1 MAEWAVP
8 RLALP
13 SSRRLAAEL
22 VLLVSTGLI
31 VSFLAPFD
39 SSERPLGWRLA
50 YWLSAMIGGG
60 LIGIAV
66 DEAVRRRVSHFW
78 LRLALVCVLMTPLV
92 AIFVVV
98 LASAMSGA
106 SLHSFN
112 PPRLLFEVLLL
123 CVATMTLRQFA
134 LGKAPVVVTVERP
147 EAPDPT
153 RTFRRRLSARRRE
166 ARLIAV
172 EAEDHYLRVHTD
184 AGSEL
189 VTARFADALDELAE
203 APGFRTHRSWWVAA
217 RAIEDVRWRRG
228 AGEARLT
235 GGLTVP
241 VSRSNVA
248 ALKAAGWR

>member
-1 MAEWAVP
+1 MP

-39 SSERPLGWRLA
+39 SSERSLAWRTA
-50 YWLSAMIGGG
+50 YWLSAILGGG
-60 LIGIAV
+60 VIGISV
-66 DEAVRRRVSHFW
+66 DEVVRRKIGHFW
-78 LRLALVCVLMTPLV
+78 LRLAVTVLAMTPLV
-92 AIFVVV
+92 AVFVVL
-98 LASAMSGA
+98 LASAMFDA
-106 SLHSFN
+106 PLRAFR
-112 PPRLLFEVLLL
+112 PPRLLLEVFVL

-134 LGKAPVVVTVERP
+134 LGRPPVVVTVERP

-153 RTFRRRLSARRRE
+153 RTFRRRLSAKRRD

-189 VTARFADALDELAE
+189 VTARFADALAELAG

-217 RAIEDVRWRRG
+217 AAIEEVRWRRG

-235 GGLTVP
+235 GGLCVP
-241 VSRSNVA
+241 VSRSNAA